1 MPYALYE
8 WRRRRYVHGVWCFII
23 KYKYSFFLYI
33 YSYTHIRSIAQLIA
47 NMLMITLITNVW
59 HLGRTY
65 YITPAGNYLALSSL
79 NTHWARRIPI
89 PEYATL
95 LFKHQQPCPW
105 LSHSAQRIWW
115 SRGVRGYPRNDLL
128 LLAQGTSTAEGQSGG
143 GGTLGVIVQHFIYS
157 GIGLYSILFC
167 WESCFRTLQN
177 KTISIMSLLFI
188 YL

>member
-1 MPYALYE
+1 
-8 WRRRRYVHGVWCFII
+8 
-23 KYKYSFFLYI
+23 
-33 YSYTHIRSIAQLIA
+33 
-47 NMLMITLITNVW
+47 MLMITLITNVW
-59 HLGRTY
+59 PLGRTY

-128 LLAQGTSTAEGQSGG
+128 LLAQGTSTAEGQRGG
-143 GGTLGVIVQHFIYS
+143 DIGCYSTTLYVQWYCPILYFILLRELFSDITKQDYKYNVPIVYLSINLIKKLSSRYNSWHILNNDPLHALRECAYGVN
-157 GIGLYSILFC
+157 G
-167 WESCFRTLQN
+167 
-177 KTISIMSLLFI
+177 
-188 YL
+188 